1 MDVIK
6 MKTKSRGIKCVIISL
21 LLIFISIF
29 STSCSYD
36 PDEAVNIR
44 GSITDNII
52 VQEDSTVFYFYYE
65 SAEHPI
71 EDYAVIKVSLD
82 YYVDYKTPMRKK
94 TFFIFVPDDVKYEEQ
109 TYFTV
114 EIDDVLTSESV
125 VYLSVLA
132 NYKTEGKNNSMW
144 WKYLIAIIVAIVLLI
159 GLWSVYAVMCDAC
172 YSNSALP
179 SFMWLGGLIIYIIAT
194 IIITSCWGSG
204 PGGMIIGGAVLYF
217 ICTLF
222 TYFKYKL

>member
-1 MDVIK
+1 
-6 MKTKSRGIKCVIISL
+6 MKTKSRGVKCVIIAL
-21 LLIFISIF
+21 LLIVISIF
-29 STSCSYD
+29 SSSCSYD
-36 PDEAVNIR
+36 PDKAVNIMN
-44 GSITDNII
+44 SVTDKVV

-65 SAEHPI
+65 SADHPI
-71 EDYAVIKVSLD
+71 EDYDIIKVGID

-132 NYKTEGKNNSMW
+132 NYKPEGKNNSMW

-159 GLWSVYAVMCDAC
+159 GLWSVYSAMCDAC